1 MGEFTNPFINPKFC
15 GSSVSPQAQLP
26 MLMLGDRLCVRLQ
39 DINIHH
45 RIKISY
51 LSASTPAALTPEEL
65 PDLVCADVFDCVCA
79 HC

>member
-15 GSSVSPQAQLP
+15 GSSVSPQSPITDADARRPTLRKTP
-26 MLMLGDRLCVRLQ
+26 

-45 RIKISY
+45 RMKTSY